1 MGAWNKGEGL
11 VPPLYLPMQTAAD
24 CRAQT
29 ANLNDKIVLRR
40 PARNLL
46 PAETPLFRRLTAE
59 ELAIEEAATGEETPD
74 TPAYMP
80 GVRARPERS
89 LERNLLISQHWRSRA
104 GCSTRVSVLP
114 E

>member
-1 MGAWNKGEGL
+1 MGAWDKVGFGDAV
-11 VPPLYLPMQTAAD
+11 VPADAKCSRLPG
-24 CRAQT
+24 
-29 ANLNDKIVLRR
+29 ANGHPQRQIVLMR

-59 ELAIEEAATGEETPD
+59 ELAIEGAATGEETPD
-74 TPAYMP
+74 TPAYMRRPRPP
-80 GVRARPERS
+80 GTKPRT
-89 LERNLLISQHWRSRA
+89 NLLISQHWRSRA